1 LELRNGPS
9 GGERAAIDGVE
20 HGLPE
25 LRSHASDY
33 GNVAGDLEVLSA
45 ALHKAWPQIAGKS
58 PLTLATHNTALEL
71 ARQLRESTPCEQVRQ
86 RRAAGTA

>member
-25 LRSHASDY
+25 LRSLASDY

-58 PLTLATHNTALEL
+58 PRTLATHTALEL
-71 ARQLRESTPCEQVRQ
+71 ARQLCESTPCEQVHQ
-86 RRAAGTA
+86 RRVAGTA